1 MCPETS
7 YFNRKRNFNRER
19 RKNTMLHT
27 HKYKSIP
34 LNIKSSNI
42 IKVPRC
48 FCQSEQRNGLL
59 SGNRILN
66 RSTSILNLLL
76 ISKITRKFNLCEADI
91 SYRNQMTNKF
101 FCSLHFFLRINLAS
115 EMSLFCH
122 AWDAFAFGL
131 FVLIAKSSPIPFG
144 WFRRL
149 NVVYAIVK
157 IEHMTN
163 AHTLTHS
170 LALSTQNWLSTGKC
184 VFVALKFSAIN
195 FVSEFAL
202 NSHIFAP
209 YLAAEKLGPLR
220 QLCWYFEI
228 VIC

>member
-1 MCPETS
+1 MCPKTS

-19 RKNTMLHT
+19 KNTNQFHWT
-27 HKYKSIP
+27 S
-34 LNIKSSNI
+34 NRQNI

-59 SGNRILN
+59 SGNRIPN
-66 RSTSILNLLL
+66 RSTSIPNLLL

-144 WFRRL
+144 WFRL
-149 NVVYAIVK
+149 NIWTSFMLSSK
-157 IEHMTN
+157 SNIWQT
-163 AHTLTHS
+163 HTYSLTH
-170 LALSTQNWLSTGKC
+170 
-184 VFVALKFSAIN
+184 
-195 FVSEFAL
+195 
-202 NSHIFAP
+202 
-209 YLAAEKLGPLR
+209 
-220 QLCWYFEI
+220 
-228 VIC
+228 